1 LVLLDVKMEKVQSVA
16 EKTQPAVASQIVKDR
31 NEIEK
36 AQGVMLMGKKATSLN
51 RVSAR
56 SYQDK
61 LASTLVI
68 VGMLLS
74 ACNFILP
81 TEQPLSETLVK
92 PTVTETEPATEAATI
107 DETPW
112 VTETAEPTATPTET
126 VEPTATETAVSWSE
140 SRYYEPGF
148 KLEMEGSVEGIS
160 VPFKVGLHP
169 SIMNR
174 ESEPIVSVEV
184 NRPDTADVY
193 AKFWMTMCWKKYEE
207 QHPEKAG
214 ISFSQYMQLVKNG
227 GGEIEIAAVDE
238 SSENQSNRLLT
249 FEPQKGFVYI
259 ATAEKYYLP
268 EKITFGNEG
277 MYFGKNKEGQLI
289 IVYKGMFAAEVTE
302 QKGYDGYEGW
312 SGEDM
317 VNVVFSSKI
326 GEAIELVLALDI
338 DDLLSSRNYY
348 TLNNFSQIDRELFH
362 DPQIWKPMVD
372 SKNPFFV
379 VGQ

>member
-1 LVLLDVKMEKVQSVA
+1 
-16 EKTQPAVASQIVKDR
+16 
-31 NEIEK
+31 
-36 AQGVMLMGKKATSLN
+36 
-51 RVSAR
+51 
-56 SYQDK
+56 
-61 LASTLVI
+61 
-68 VGMLLS
+68 
-74 ACNFILP
+74 
-81 TEQPLSETLVK
+81 VK

-126 VEPTATETAVSWSE
+126 AEPTSTETAVSWSE

-148 KLEMEGSVEGIS
+148 KLEMEGSVEGVS

-184 NRPDTADVY
+184 NRPETADVY
-193 AKFWMTMCWKKYEE
+193 VKFWMTMCWKKYEE
-207 QHPEKAG
+207 QHPENAG

-238 SSENQSNRLLT
+238 ATEDQNNKLLT

-259 ATAEKYYLP
+259 ATPENYYLP
-268 EKITFGNEG
+268 ETIAYGDEG
-277 MYFGKNKEGQLI
+277 MYFGRNEAGQLI
-289 IVYKGMFAAEVTE
+289 IVCQNITSVEVTE
-302 QKGYDGYEGW
+302 KRAYEGYEGW
-312 SGEDM
+312 TAEGLIGLGLS
-317 VNVVFSSKI
+317 VKV
-326 GEAIELVLALDI
+326 GEAMELVLSLDNEA
-338 DDLLSSRNYY
+338 LLSQKSYFRI
-348 TLNNFSQIDRELFH
+348 TNFTFIDSKLYL
-362 DPQIWKPMVD
+362 DPQVLKPMLD